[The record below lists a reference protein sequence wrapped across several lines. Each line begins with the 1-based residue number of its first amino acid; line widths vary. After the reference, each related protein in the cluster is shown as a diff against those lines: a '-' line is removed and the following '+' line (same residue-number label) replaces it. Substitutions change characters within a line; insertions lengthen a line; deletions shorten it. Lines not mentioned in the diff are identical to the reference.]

1 MSKIFLAKREPQQ
14 TYRQHVEGVFNA
26 WERAAVDRRAL
37 IERHCQRFNIDLER
51 FKKGSLLTVA
61 FHDLGKMTE
70 AFQRMMYAKNE
81 SARLQASKENFRHEY
96 ASCPFAIQ
104 AAAKLG
110 PLLSSH
116 PQAPLEALAILG
128 HHKLVDGRL
137 GRFEKEQQYPQ
148 RLVWIPEGID
158 EAMALAAEFF
168 AKYGWEL
175 PTVDRPRCE
184 KAAHQNPEFI
194 RLVSRLLSNSVEV
207 RETFVLFKGL
217 LMQSDWAASSN
228 NITIPTCLSL
238 SSKLV
243 KPYMREKAARE
254 NWQFTDFRAF
264 QKACKNVRHHGIA
277 IAPTGSGKTEGA
289 LLWALSQTEKH
300 NASKILYL
308 LPTMV
313 TTDSL
318 HRRLSK
324 FFAKHQIVAGL
335 SHSMA
340 DLAFDLSEEGEADSG
355 GYRESLLF
363 EKHFVPPV
371 TVATVDQL
379 LAALFHRGR
388 WALKTFAAMDTAIIL
403 DEIHS
408 YDPHTSGIIF
418 ELIRQLGPA
427 GARFFIMSATLPK
440 PLVKALQKEL
450 KTSGKVKIV
459 RDEELLTSSRSYW
472 HVIDADLEEHL
483 VDLVKK
489 KLSDGKRDKRVLVVV
504 NTVKRCQD
512 LTSKLKKYK
521 PICYHSKFILRHR
534 RKKEKKILTEKPR
547 LVVATQVVEVA
558 LDIDFDVLIT
568 ECAPPDALAQR
579 AGRINRKRERHGE
592 VYLFRPGPG
601 SENIYKDDELA
612 ERSDG
617 LSLLERTFAAFTK
630 RNGNLTEQDLID
642 LVEDVYAG
650 QNLLEK
656 PRFIRARSLVH
667 QAQEMFYGVL
677 DPADGEDELF
687 EVRLSDYLQVPV
699 IPLKFLEKVQKIEPR
714 RRRLYEVKMPWWYV
728 KSNRHQVGEITYC
741 IMDYDAKLGGRFTP
755 EESLKM
761 F

>member
-1 MSKIFLAKREPQQ
+1 MSNIFLAKREPPQ

-26 WERAAVDRRAL
+26 WEKAVMDRQSL
-37 IERHCQRFNIDLER
+37 IERHCKRFNIDPER

-104 AAAKLG
+104 AAANLG
-110 PLLSSH
+110 PLLPSH
-116 PQAPLEALAILG
+116 PKAPLEALAILG

-137 GRFEKEQQYPQ
+137 GRFEKEQQHPE
-148 RLVWIPEGID
+148 RLVWIPEGLD

-168 AKYGWEL
+168 ATYGWKL
-175 PTVDRPRCE
+175 PALDRLRCE

-194 RLVSRLLSNSVEV
+194 RLLSHLLSNSVEV
-207 RETFVLFKGL
+207 RETFALLKGL

-228 NITIPTCLSL
+228 NLTIPTCLSL

-254 NWQFTDFRAF
+254 KWQFTDFRAF
-264 QKACKNVRHHGIA
+264 QKACKNVGHHGIA

-289 LLWALSQTEKH
+289 LLWALAQTEKQ
-300 NASKILYL
+300 NVSKILYL

-324 FFAKHQIVAGL
+324 FFAKHRIVTGL

-355 GYRESLLF
+355 VYRESFLF

-379 LAALFHRGR
+379 LASLFHRGR

-418 ELIRQLGPA
+418 ELIHQLGPA

-440 PLVKALQKEL
+440 PLVKALQAEL

-459 RDEELLTSSRSYW
+459 SDEELLNSSRSYW
-472 HVIDADLEEHL
+472 HVIDADLEGHL
-483 VDLVKK
+483 DLVKK
-489 KLSDGKRDKRVLVVV
+489 KLSEGKRDKRVLVVV

-512 LTSKLKKYK
+512 LASKLKKYK
-521 PICYHSKFILRHR
+521 PICYHSKFILGHR
-534 RKKEKKILTEKPR
+534 RKKERKILTEKPR

-579 AGRINRKRERHGE
+579 AGRINRKRERNGE

-601 SENIYKDDELA
+601 SENIYKDDEVV
-612 ERSDG
+612 ERHDQ
-617 LSLLERTFAAFTK
+617 LPFLERTFAAFAK
-630 RNGNLTEQDLID
+630 RNGNLTEQDLIE
-642 LVEDVYAG
+642 LVEEIYAG
-650 QNLLEK
+650 QSLLK
-656 PRFIRARSLVH
+656 KSRFVQARNFVH
-667 QAQEMFYGVL
+667 KAQEMFYGVL
-677 DPADGEDELF
+677 DPADGENELF
-687 EVRLSDYLQVPV
+687 EIRLSDYLQVPV

-728 KSNRHQVGEITYC
+728 KSNRHQVDDITYC
-741 IMDYDAKLGGRFTP
+741 IMDYDTKFGGRFTP
-755 EESLKM
+755 EHSMMM